1 LIGSNLA
8 AFKAG
13 NIETIMV
20 IKIEQKE
27 IIKIEKGSI
36 SDGIVLKKYISS
48 GNKLI
53 LKTEL
58 KNCRKFS
65 TYIENVIPKII
76 PKTVAEKPIITP
88 IRKNIFI
95 MDLFKTPIDFRIAIS
110 LVLFLTSIVKPEI
123 ILKAATMI
131 IRDRIINITFLST
144 FKAENKELFIS
155 DQLKTNSFG
164 NLF

>member
-1 LIGSNLA
+1 MGSNLA
-8 AFKAG
+8 ALRAG

-20 IKIEQKE
+20 IKIEQRE

-76 PKTVAEKPIITP
+76 PKIVAEEPIMTP
-88 IRKNIFI
+88 TRKNIFI
-95 MDLFKTPIDFRIAIS
+95 MDLFKPS
-110 LVLFLTSIVKPEI
+110 
-123 ILKAATMI
+123 
-131 IRDRIINITFLST
+131 N
-144 FKAENKELFIS
+144 
-155 DQLKTNSFG
+155 
-164 NLF
+164 